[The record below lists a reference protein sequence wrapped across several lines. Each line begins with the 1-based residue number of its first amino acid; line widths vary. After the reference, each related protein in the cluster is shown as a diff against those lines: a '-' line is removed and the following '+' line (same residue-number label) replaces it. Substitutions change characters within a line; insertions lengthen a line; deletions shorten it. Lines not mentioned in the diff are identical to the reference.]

1 MALKSQAGHSS
12 NTADI
17 SCKSN
22 SPRIK
27 PFDAPAEDADGP
39 LSSIRSN
46 PGVGKDRSAGEMNRS
61 PATAPLGWL
70 KQDDLPSAA
79 ARSIRAEEQ
88 AEASRRRTADRP
100 KNWPGLLSN
109 PLTQHRPRD

>member
-1 MALKSQAGHSS
+1 MR
-12 NTADI
+12 
-17 SCKSN
+17 
-22 SPRIK
+22 PR
-27 PFDAPAEDADGP
+27 EDADGP

-88 AEASRRRTADRP
+88 AEASRRRTADP
-100 KNWPGLLSN
+100 KNSPGLPSN
-109 PLTQHRPRD
+109 PLTQHRLRD